1 MRSLCFVLSGLCGPR
16 PELMKKAIK
25 LLVVVVLI
33 LAFTFVLFSQMG
45 RILNR
50 SQSTG
55 PYQASEVAQALH
67 RQMRIADMHDD
78 SLMWRRDL
86 LTRSSWGHVDVP
98 RLIEGN
104 VAVQAFSVVTEN
116 TTPFA
121 VVDRW
126 PLATWTSMFARALYQ
141 ANKFQRTAEASDGK
155 LVIIKSREDLAK
167 HLTRRNDGSKITAG
181 FLSLEGAQALDGNLD
196 NLDRLFDAG
205 FRMIG
210 ITHFSDNEMGGSS
223 SGSRKGGLTEQGRAL
238 IARLEQK
245 RVIVDLAHA
254 SPQLVEDVL
263 GVATRPVIVSHTGVQ
278 GTCKSERNL
287 SDSQLKRIAQNG
299 GLVGIGYW
307 NEAICGKDVDAIV
320 KAIRY
325 AVTIVGVEHVC
336 LGSDF
341 DGGITAPFD
350 TSALVVLT
358 DALLRNGF
366 TEADV
371 RKIMGENAIHL
382 LETELP

>member
-1 MRSLCFVLSGLCGPR
+1 
-16 PELMKKAIK
+16 MKKAKK
-25 LLVVVVLI
+25 LIVVVVII
-33 LAFTFVLFSQMG
+33 LALNYVLFSQMG

-50 SQSTG
+50 SRTAG
-55 PYQASEVAQALH
+55 PYHASPPAEALH
-67 RQMRIADMHDD
+67 RQLRIADMHDD

-86 LTRSSWGHVDVP
+86 LAKSSWGHVDVP

-104 VAVQAFSVVTEN
+104 IAVQAFSVVTEN

-121 VVDRW
+121 LVDRW
-126 PLATWTSMFARALYQ
+126 PLATWNSMSARALYQ
-141 ANKFQRTAEASDGK
+141 ATKFQHAAAASDGK

-167 HLTRRNDGSKITAG
+167 YLARPNDAPKITAG
-181 FLSLEGAQALDGNLD
+181 FLSLEGAQALDGDLENLD
-196 NLDRLFDAG
+196 HLFDAG

-210 ITHFSDNEMGGSS
+210 ITHFSDNVMGGSS
-223 SGSRKGGLTEQGRAL
+223 SGSKKGGLTEQGRAL
-238 IARLEQK
+238 IARMEQK
-245 RVIVDLAHA
+245 SMIVDLAHA

-263 GVATRPVIVSHTGVQ
+263 NIAKRPVIVSHTGMQ
-278 GTCKSERNL
+278 GTCKSDRNL
-287 SDSQLKRIAQNG
+287 SDAQLKRIAQNG
-299 GLVGIGYW
+299 GLIGIGYW

-325 AVTIVGVEHVC
+325 AVEVAGVDHVC

-350 TSALVVLT
+350 ASGLVLLT
-358 DALLRNGF
+358 EALLRNGF

-371 RKIMGENAIHL
+371 RKIMGENAIRL
-382 LETELP
+382 LQTELP